1 VCETRKS
8 KPKVSLR
15 NTFDDFLREGGIY
28 STVQTT
34 AMKRILTKQ
43 LTDAMKEHNLTNIK
57 MARRM
62 RASRAQLVQISD
74 PDNANVTLAT
84 LSRAADVVG
93 REFRFELA

>member
-1 VCETRKS
+1 MCETRKS
-8 KPKVSLR
+8 KPKVSMR
-15 NTFDDFLREGGIY
+15 NTFDDFLKEEDIY
-28 STVQTT
+28 SAVQTT
-34 AMKRILTKQ
+34 AMKRILTKK
-43 LTDAMKEHNLTNIK
+43 LTDAMKERNLANIE

-62 RASRAQLVQISD
+62 RASRSQLVQILD